1 MWYNILHMALTI
13 ALRQGGQVGLDKTP
27 DNCPI
32 CHLAITPIE
41 QSLAFESEVN
51 RSRFVDRVLQCPS
64 AKCQRIFVAR
74 YVRRGS
80 SVFELESCF
89 PVELVSAT
97 QSETISSISPD
108 FCRIHEQA
116 SKAEQYGLVLIAGP
130 GFRKSLEFLIKD
142 YIISQ
147 FTEDDPAKKAAHKTT
162 VEKQQLASCIAEY
175 IKSDQIKEISKRAAW
190 LGNDETHY
198 VRKWEGKD
206 LQDLKKLI
214 SLTLHWIEA
223 EKLTADII
231 KDMPE

>member
-1 MWYNILHMALTI
+1 MALTI
-13 ALRQGGQVGLDKTP
+13 ALRQGGHVDLDETP
-27 DNCPI
+27 DKCPI

-41 QSLAFESEVN
+41 QSPATTGDVN
-51 RSRFVDRVLQCPS
+51 GWRFVDRVLQCPS
-64 AKCQRIFVAR
+64 AKCQRLFIAQ
-74 YVRRGS
+74 YVRRAGS
-80 SVFELESCF
+80 IFELESCF

-97 QSETISSISPD
+97 QSETISAISPD
-108 FCRIHEQA
+108 FCKIHEQA

-147 FTEDDPAKKAAHKTT
+147 FTEEDPDKKAAHKAAI
-162 VEKQQLASCIAEY
+162 EKQQLAACIKAHV
-175 IKSDQIKEISKRAAW
+175 KSEQIKEISKRAAW